1 MMSQVQTT
9 LRQPLSRETK
19 ICIYDMTAT
28 LHLAP
33 EIFFAS
39 HIVHKY
45 RHILRRGEVFSC
57 DDAMARATYRHRCNS
72 AN

>member
-19 ICIYDMTAT
+19 ICIHDMTAT

-33 EIFFAS
+33 EIFLVS
-39 HIVHKY
+39 HVVHVQAY
-45 RHILRRGEVFSC
+45 LCRGEVFSC
-57 DDAMARATYRHRCNS
+57 DDAMARAMYRHRCNS